1 LQNETMKQIDSFFDP
16 KSVAVVGASRKTF
29 KAGAV
34 IFRNF
39 YINRNRGLFKGEL
52 YPVNPSEEEIL
63 GLKSYPTLRDIPREV
78 EAAVIVIPAAAV
90 PQAMEDAA
98 AKGVKAVTIIS
109 AGFGEIGNHELE
121 RRVKEIALNAG
132 IRVLGPNCLGVYDAR
147 TGVDMLFLPETKVLL
162 SGEEVVATPRPMP
175 GNISLISQSG
185 AFGAAAL
192 DYMAGNEFGV
202 DKFASFG
209 NKMDI
214 SEPEMLEYFSHE
226 KETKVI
232 LLYAESIEKGRE
244 FLEVARRV
252 SHEKPIVALKS
263 GRTASGARAAVS
275 HTGALAGSDKI
286 YDAAFRQAGV
296 IRAKSMESF
305 FDMAKA
311 LALQPPAA
319 GRRVVVL
326 TDGGGA
332 GVMTVDEC
340 ESLGIEITNL
350 PEDLV
355 TKFEEMKRDGT
366 LPSFATN
373 VNPVDL
379 TGSVTSEMFE
389 KSVRVLLDHPQVHG
403 VILIGLHHAPAV
415 REDFVDRVYS
425 VWKISRKPLVFCDI
439 GETEM
444 ARELRRRFEKLGV
457 PAYPSPERAAAGM
470 AGLVEYGV
478 FLCHEGRLEA
488 YLEKRWPRPS
498 GGGRGPS
505 PLPGGGGRRRRVP
518 RPSAGRS

>member
-1 LQNETMKQIDSFFDP
+1 LKGKIKDQIDSFFNP
-16 KSVAVVGASRKTF
+16 KSVAVIGASRKTF

-39 YINRNRGLFKGEL
+39 YINHTRGLFKGKL

-63 GLKSYPTLRDIPREV
+63 DLKSYPTLRDIPGEV
-78 EAAVIVIPAAAV
+78 EAAIIVIPAKAV
-90 PQAMEDAA
+90 PKAMEDAA

-109 AGFGEIGNHELE
+109 AGFGEIGNQELE
-121 RRVKEIALNAG
+121 RKVKKIASGAG
-132 IRVLGPNCLGVYDAR
+132 IRVLGPNCLGVYDAHS
-147 TGVDMLFLPETKVLL
+147 GVDMLFLPETKILL

-209 NKMDI
+209 NKIDI
-214 SEPEMLEYFSHE
+214 GEPEMLEYFFHQT
-226 KETKVI
+226 KTKVI
-232 LLYAESIEKGRE
+232 LLYAESIQKGRE
-244 FLEVARRV
+244 FLDVARRV
-252 SHEKPIVALKS
+252 SREKPIVALKS

-275 HTGALAGSDKI
+275 HTGALAGSDLI

-296 IRAKSMESF
+296 VRAKSMEGF
-305 FDMAKA
+305 FDIAKA

-340 ESLGIEITNL
+340 ELLGVEITNL
-350 PEDLV
+350 PEDLAAA
-355 TKFEEMKRDGT
+355 FEEMKKDGT

-389 KSVRVLLDHPQVHG
+389 KSVEVLLDHPQVDG

-415 REDFVDRVYS
+415 REDFVDRVHG
-425 VWKISRKPLVFCDI
+425 VWKKHRKPLVFCDI

-444 ARELRRRFEKLGV
+444 ARDLRRRSEKLGV
-457 PAYPSPERAAAGM
+457 PAYPSPERAAAAM
-470 AGLVEYGV
+470 AGLVHYGA
-478 FLCHEGRLEA
+478 FLRDQGCLEA
-488 YLEKRWPRPS
+488 YLDKRWPKPTAR
-498 GGGRGPS
+498 GRGPS
-505 PLPGGGGRRRRVP
+505 PQLGPGGRRRQVP
-518 RPSAGRS
+518 PPSGDRR